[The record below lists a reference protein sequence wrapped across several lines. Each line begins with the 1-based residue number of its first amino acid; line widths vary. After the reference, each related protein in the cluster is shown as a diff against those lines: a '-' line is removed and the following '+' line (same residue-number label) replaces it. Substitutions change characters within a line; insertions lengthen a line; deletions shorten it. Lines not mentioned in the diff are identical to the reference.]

1 MDVQILLAV
10 VGVVASAGI
19 AWGISQ
25 AKLRALEIR
34 LAITE
39 SERKTDHDI
48 VMKEQA
54 LDVRVTHV
62 EAEHRSDHDLLI
74 RLDEK
79 VNLILQKL
87 DNMDNR
93 ITRLEA
99 RQA

>member
-25 AKLRALEIR
+25 AKLKALKIR

-39 SERKTDHDI
+39 SGRKTDHDI

-62 EAEHRSDHDLLI
+62 EAEHKSNHDLLI
-74 RLDEK
+74 EIK
-79 VNLILQKL
+79 TKL
-87 DNMDNR
+87 DMLIQRNMGA
-93 ITRLEA
+93 IL
-99 RQA
+99 